1 VKAVYGKTVCTVW
14 AADGGQRYW
23 RASSDPTGHVVGK
36 ANEAPPQTDEMYIGW
51 MSDIR

>member
-23 RASSDPTGHVVGK
+23 RASSDPTARK
-36 ANEAPPQTDEMYIGW
+36 AGNAAGAKG
-51 MSDIR
+51 

>member
-23 RASSDPTGHVVGK
+23 RASSDPTGTKVLK
-36 ANEAPPQTDEMYIGW
+36 ARTVPARG
-51 MSDIR
+51 